1 MKNLILIGM
10 PGAGKSTVGVV
21 LAKRLGLK
29 FVDSDLVIQEKYGK
43 LLHELIG
50 EHGVDGFLALED
62 QVNAALKA
70 DGAVIATGGSAVY
83 GEKAMRH
90 FRRMGYVIYLQLPYE
105 EIESRLGDLFERGV
119 TMKPGQTL
127 RELYEEREPL
137 YRKYAH
143 KVVDCSG
150 RQVREIVLDIAELVE
165 AEDALAARES
175 KAEGSAAKIAMKQ
188 DKAAKT
194 ARGKADMH
202 TETMLAKGEGVTKRK
217 SAEPKKALKDKDIR
231 EPLFLFLEETYGKV
245 RILEEKVVGRSRA
258 DVVMVVQD
266 GVYGLE
272 IKSDADTYTR
282 LADQVKD
289 YDQYFDANIVVVGT
303 SHGEHVP
310 EHVPPY
316 WGIITVELVDGEY
329 DFYVL
334 RTPQPNPKRKWKKK
348 LSLLW
353 RPELAQLTEWNGM
366 PKYKDLG
373 RQKVSDKILERVPDR
388 ISEEELSRQVSELL
402 FERDYSKVEET
413 LAEYR
418 KGEMEK
424 QIDQETDPEKKAAL
438 MELLEQRQSFAREH
452 LAPPKRR
459 RRRRRS

>member
-1 MKNLILIGM
+1 MR
-10 PGAGKSTVGVV
+10 AGKAV
-21 LAKRLGLK
+21 R
-29 FVDSDLVIQEKYGK
+29 
-43 LLHELIG
+43 
-50 EHGVDGFLALED
+50 ALCENEND
-62 QVNAALKA
+62 EATRKPS
-70 DGAVIATGGSAVY
+70 GA
-83 GEKAMRH
+83 
-90 FRRMGYVIYLQLPYE
+90 
-105 EIESRLGDLFERGV
+105 
-119 TMKPGQTL
+119 
-127 RELYEEREPL
+127 
-137 YRKYAH
+137 
-143 KVVDCSG
+143 
-150 RQVREIVLDIAELVE
+150 
-165 AEDALAARES
+165 
-175 KAEGSAAKIAMKQ
+175 
-188 DKAAKT
+188 
-194 ARGKADMH
+194 
-202 TETMLAKGEGVTKRK
+202 
-217 SAEPKKALKDKDIR
+217 KKALKDKDIR
-231 EPLFLFLEETYGKV
+231 EPLFLFLEETYRKV

-310 EHVPPY
+310 EHVPHY

-373 RQKVSDKILERVPDR
+373 RQKVSDKILERVPEL
-388 ISEEELSRQVSELL
+388 ISEEVLNRQVSELL

-418 KGEMEK
+418 KSEMEK
-424 QIDQETDPEKKAAL
+424 QIEREEDPEKRAL
-438 MELLEQRQSFAREH
+438 LKELLEQKQSLARQNLVR
-452 LAPPKRR
+452 PKRR

>member
-50 EHGVDGFLALED
+50 EYGVDGFLELEN

-119 TMKPGQTL
+119 TMQPGQTL

-165 AEDALAARES
+165 AEDALAAREN
-175 KAEGSAAKIAMKQ
+175 AASAQ
-188 DKAAKT
+188 EDKPTRTRA
-194 ARGKADMH
+194 GKAVR
-202 TETMLAKGEGVTKRK
+202 AQGENENDEATRK
-217 SAEPKKALKDKDIR
+217 LTGPKKTLKDKDIR

-388 ISEEELSRQVSELL
+388 ISEELLSRQVSDLL